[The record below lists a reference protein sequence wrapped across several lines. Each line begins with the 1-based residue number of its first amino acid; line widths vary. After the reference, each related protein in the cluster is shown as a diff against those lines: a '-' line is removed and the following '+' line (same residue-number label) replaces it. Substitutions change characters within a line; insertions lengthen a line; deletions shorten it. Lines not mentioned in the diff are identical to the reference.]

1 MEETRNIP
9 ASTGTVQYPA
19 HPMVHQQEGDHYQ
32 ILQHAMGLIDLNA
45 TEEGRSVLWRYNADA
60 DLAGGGIAQHKA
72 DGRIIDPGEV
82 PPSHLNDEER
92 AYWLNCQSRGDLYAP
107 STVAPAADAGG
118 TE

>member
-1 MEETRNIP
+1 
-9 ASTGTVQYPA
+9 
-19 HPMVHQQEGDHYQ
+19 MVHQQEGDHYQ